1 MSMTNEEI
9 FNTMQ
14 DLVAEQFAIEP
25 EEVSMESSFEEDLG
39 ADSVDLVELVL
50 AMEEEFEIGETQEED
65 LSGLKT
71 VGDAVN
77 YIAGKLNK

>member
-1 MSMTNEEI
+1 MSNEEI
-9 FNTMQ
+9 FQTMK
-14 DLVAEQFAIEP
+14 DLVAEQFAMEP
-25 EEVSMESSFEEDLG
+25 EEVTMETSFEEDLS
-39 ADSVDLVELVL
+39 ADSVDLVELVM

>member
-39 ADSVDLVELVL
+39 ACFLW
-50 AMEEEFEIGETQEED
+50 
-65 LSGLKT
+65 
-71 VGDAVN
+71 VG
-77 YIAGKLNK
+77 ITWPRPSS

>member
-1 MSMTNEEI
+1 MSNEEI
-9 FNTMQ
+9 FQTMK
-14 DLVAEQFAIEP
+14 DLVAEQFAMEP
-25 EEVSMESSFEEDLG
+25 EEVTMETSFEEDLG
-39 ADSVDLVELVL
+39 ADSVDLVELVM

-77 YIAGKLNK
+77 YIAGTLNK

>member
-1 MSMTNEEI
+1 MTNEEI

-39 ADSVDLVELVL
+39 ADSVDLVELVM
-50 AMEEEFEIGETQEED
+50 AMEEEFEVGEIQEEE
-65 LSGLKT
+65 LGKLKT

-77 YIAGKLNK
+77 YIASKLK

>member
-1 MSMTNEEI
+1 MSNEEI
-9 FNTMQ
+9 FQTMK
-14 DLVAEQFAIEP
+14 DLVAEQFAMEP
-25 EEVSMESSFEEDLG
+25 EEVTMETSFEEDLG
-39 ADSVDLVELVL
+39 ADSVDLVELVM

-77 YIAGKLNK
+77 YIAGKAE